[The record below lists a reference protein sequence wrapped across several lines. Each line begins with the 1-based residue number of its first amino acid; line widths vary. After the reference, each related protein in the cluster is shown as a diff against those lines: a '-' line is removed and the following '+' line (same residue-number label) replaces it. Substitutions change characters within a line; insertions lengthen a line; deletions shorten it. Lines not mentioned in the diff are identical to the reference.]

1 MDTNYI
7 LKVYAYGYDVE
18 YIAEDLDVSTE
29 DILSFLRE
37 FKVASKVNKRFTQEF
52 KDIIGQR
59 YMTGVSDF
67 RIDQELSVG
76 SQTSRRILKSIGL
89 WDENRKRDLNK
100 VDDFIVINH
109 NDFNTCPKCASEKI
123 ADLTDICK
131 NSYCKDCG
139 TEWYEDT
146 CKGMTI
152 TKQVLFHELA

>member
-1 MDTNYI
+1 MDTSYI

-18 YIAEDLDVSTE
+18 FIAEDLDVSVE
-29 DILSFLRE
+29 DILSFLRK
-37 FKVASKVNKRFTQEF
+37 FKTESKVNKRFTQEF

-100 VDDFIVINH
+100 VDDFIVIDH
-109 NDFNTCPKCASEKI
+109 KDFNTCPECSSKKI
-123 ADLTDICK
+123 TDLTDIRL
-131 NSYCKDCG
+131 NSYCRDCG
-139 TEWYEDT
+139 TEWYEDGPT
-146 CKGMTI
+146 GLEVVK
-152 TKQVLFHELA
+152 KVLFHELA